1 MTIQLFDYIYN
12 YNYIQLYM
20 TSCTKKIIIQLLCHC
35 ELFIQHMC
43 LVMMMMMMMM
53 NWMKGIKL
61 YFQPGPLSEILT
73 ITNLWHTASRIW
85 TCSEPEFRLCWMKLC
100 SSDNHYTMAPRL
112 KIWLSEVVIFYLLWY
127 NVIRWS
133 SHVHKRLRF
142 ISEV

>member
-53 NWMKGIKL
+53 MMNCFCGMVDWWKA
-61 YFQPGPLSEILT
+61 LSFISSQDHCLRSSPSQISDTLQAGFEPVQNLSSDFVEWSCAVV
-73 ITNLWHTASRIW
+73 ITTTPHTAPLF
-85 TCSEPEFRLCWMKLC
+85 TPLVQ
-100 SSDNHYTMAPRL
+100 L
-112 KIWLSEVVIFYLLWY
+112 K
-127 NVIRWS
+127 
-133 SHVHKRLRF
+133 K
-142 ISEV
+142 